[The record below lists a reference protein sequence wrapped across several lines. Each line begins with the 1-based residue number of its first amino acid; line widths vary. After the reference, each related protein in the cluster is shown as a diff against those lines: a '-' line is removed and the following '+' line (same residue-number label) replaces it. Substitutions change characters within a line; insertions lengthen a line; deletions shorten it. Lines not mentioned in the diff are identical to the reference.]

1 MPDMFR
7 HPPIIPADLLVA
19 RWTLKQVQGDGFPRE
34 VVPPYNAPMPALPT
48 TDALAASA
56 IDLLAKLIA
65 FDTTSRDSN
74 LALIEYVEGLLGD
87 LGVTA
92 TRVPNAD
99 GRKAN
104 LYATLGPRTEGGIVL
119 SGHTDVVPVDGQKWS
134 SDPFALT
141 EREGRLYGRGTCDMK
156 GFLALALAAAPL
168 FAEPGRLKRPV
179 HLAFSYDEE
188 VGCLGAPSMIAEI
201 AKHLP
206 RPAAVIVGEPTSM
219 EVVHGH
225 KGITSYIVTVTGH
238 EAHSSLT
245 HLGLS
250 ANMIAIRLMHGLS
263 ELAASLE
270 RAADPAS
277 PFMPRHATL
286 TIGQI
291 NGGTAVNILAR
302 ECTFVFDLRC
312 PPGMDPMAILAPFL
326 AGAKTIDTE
335 MKARFPDTGIDIV
348 RRSLTPAF
356 APEPDGEA
364 ERVARSL
371 AGDNG
376 PPRVVPYA
384 AEAGQFQ
391 QAGFS
396 TVICGPGSIEQA
408 HQPDEYVDRVQMER
422 GAAFM
427 LRLAEMLA
435 G

>member
-1 MPDMFR
+1 MSSPSTETLT
-7 HPPIIPADLLVA
+7 ADAIATLARLV
-19 RWTLKQVQGDGFPRE
+19 
-34 VVPPYNAPMPALPT
+34 
-48 TDALAASA
+48 
-56 IDLLAKLIA
+56 A

-74 LALIEYVEGLLGD
+74 LQLIEHVEGLLGA
-87 LGVTA
+87 LGVA
-92 TRVPNAD
+92 STRVPNAD

-104 LYATLGPRTEGGIVL
+104 LYASLGPKTEGGIVL

-134 SDPFALT
+134 SDPFTLT
-141 EREGRLYGRGTCDMK
+141 ERDGRLYGRGTCDMK
-156 GFLALALAAAPL
+156 GFLALALAATPF
-168 FAEPGRLKRPV
+168 FAEVGRLKRPI

-188 VGCLGAPSMIAEI
+188 VGCLGAPAMIAEI
-201 AKHLP
+201 AQALP
-206 RPAAVIVGEPTSM
+206 RPSAVIVGEPTNM

-225 KGITSYIVTVTGH
+225 KGITSYFVTVTGH

-250 ANMIAIRLMHGLS
+250 ANMAAIRLMHGLS
-263 ELAASLE
+263 ELAARLE
-270 RAADPAS
+270 READPAS
-277 PFMPRHATL
+277 PFVPKHATL

-291 NGGTAVNILAR
+291 EGGTAVNILAR
-302 ECTFVFDLRC
+302 ECRFVFDLRC
-312 PPGMDPMAILAPFL
+312 PPGVDPLAILAPFL
-326 AGAKTIDTE
+326 AEAEALDIE
-335 MKARFPDTGIDIV
+335 MKARFPDAGVAIV

-356 APEPDGEA
+356 APEPDGAA
-364 ERVARSL
+364 ERIARSL
-371 AGDNG
+371 TGDNG
-376 PPRVVPYA
+376 LPRVVAYA

-408 HQPDEYVDRVQMER
+408 HQPDEYVERAQIER

>member
-1 MPDMFR
+1 MLAF
-7 HPPIIPADLLVA
+7 
-19 RWTLKQVQGDGFPRE
+19 
-34 VVPPYNAPMPALPT
+34 PT
-48 TDALAASA
+48 TDALAARA
-56 IDLLAKLIA
+56 IDLLARLVA

-74 LALIEYVEGLLGD
+74 LALIEYVEALLGE
-87 LGVTA
+87 LGVAT

-104 LYATLGPRTEGGIVL
+104 LYATLGPQVEGGIVL
-119 SGHTDVVPVDGQKWS
+119 SGHTDVVPVDGQNWS
-134 SDPFALT
+134 SEPFTLT
-141 EREGRLYGRGTCDMK
+141 ERDGRLYGRGTCDMK
-156 GFLALALAAAPL
+156 GFLALALATAPV

-201 AKHLP
+201 ARHLP
-206 RPAAVIVGEPTSM
+206 RPAAVIVGEPTMM

-225 KGITSYIVTVTGH
+225 KGITTYTVTVTGH

-250 ANMIAIRLMHGLS
+250 ANMVAIRLMHSLS
-263 ELAASLE
+263 DLADRLE
-270 RAADPAS
+270 QEVDPAS
-277 PFMPRHATL
+277 PFLPKHATL
-286 TIGQI
+286 TIGMI
-291 NGGTAVNILAR
+291 NGGTAGNILAR
-302 ECTFVFDLRC
+302 QCVFLFDLRC
-312 PPGMDPMAILAPFL
+312 PPGVDPQPILAPFL
-326 AGAKTIDTE
+326 AETRRLDAE
-335 MKARFPDTGIDIV
+335 MKARFPDTGIDVV

-408 HQPDEYVDRVQMER
+408 HQPDEYVNRVQMER

-435 G
+435 A